1 MEEEP
6 ARVPPGSVAVP
17 FHVEA
22 LLPTPFVGAG
32 PGGADV
38 TGPAEGAEVEPPP
51 DVAPLEE
58 EEEELDEPRAAL
70 VREMPIRWLGSWVSR
85 RCTWLKSPSVLLM
98 RREISSS

>member
-1 MEEEP
+1 M
-6 ARVPPGSVAVP
+6 P

-22 LLPTPFVGAG
+22 LLPTPLVGAG

-38 TGPAEGAEVEPPP
+38 TGPAEVAEEELLPDGA
-51 DVAPLEE
+51 APLD
-58 EEEELDEPRAAL
+58 EEELDERAAL

-85 RCTWLKSPSVLLM
+85 RCTWLKSPRVLLR